1 MQDGSSAFTEI
12 AVFVNVPDLG
22 LRSSITHILRN
33 NGVRSVEMGQSL
45 AALVHHMDE
54 AAPDLIISSVQ
65 FPDGDLCPK
74 LLELRHNQWGRN
86 PFVAVMTVVNEPST
100 DLVKTVLESGVDDLL
115 VQPVSTKQL
124 LDRIGNLA
132 KNRKPFVVTTDYVG
146 PTRRSGSQVREGS
159 TEVPLIDVPNT
170 LRSKITGEKSGVRLE
185 DAIRATLTVINEQK
199 VERHGVQLAY
209 LAERIVDPE
218 NPDEMIVGSSPLL
231 DKLINVAENT
241 RTRMETTK
249 YAHTAKLCV
258 SLLEVANNIRDAGDD
273 PASKDLNLLNPVAN
287 AIKVGFEDVGSAN
300 AAEEIADT
308 MTKWD

>member
-1 MQDGSSAFTEI
+1 M
-12 AVFVNVPDLG
+12 P
-22 LRSSITHILRN
+22 
-33 NGVRSVEMGQSL
+33 
-45 AALVHHMDE
+45 
-54 AAPDLIISSVQ
+54 
-65 FPDGDLCPK
+65 
-74 LLELRHNQWGRN
+74 
-86 PFVAVMTVVNEPST
+86 
-100 DLVKTVLESGVDDLL
+100 
-115 VQPVSTKQL
+115 
-124 LDRIGNLA
+124 
-132 KNRKPFVVTTDYVG
+132 
-146 PTRRSGSQVREGS
+146 
-159 TEVPLIDVPNT
+159 
-170 LRSKITGEKSGVRLE
+170 
-185 DAIRATLTVINEQK
+185 TLTDSRLARRVTLCALYAAQGMPWGF
-199 VERHGVQLAY
+199 VTVTLLAY